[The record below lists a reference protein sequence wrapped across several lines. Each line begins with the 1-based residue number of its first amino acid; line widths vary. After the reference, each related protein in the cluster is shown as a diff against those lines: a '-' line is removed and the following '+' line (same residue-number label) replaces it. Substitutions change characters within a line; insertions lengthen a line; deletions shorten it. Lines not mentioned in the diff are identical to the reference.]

1 MITKNNVV
9 GLTYTLT
16 SPEEENEIIDE
27 ATLEDPLYFIY
38 GIGALLPKFEENI
51 STLKTGDKFDFTLPP
66 QDGYGDY
73 YIEDVID
80 LPRNIFMIDGIALEL
95 AVGAVLPMMDSEGN
109 ERYGEIVDI
118 TDDTVTMDF
127 NHPLAGVTLHFKGQ
141 IVEVRPATKEELE
154 HGHVHGPHGHDH

>member
-1 MITKNNVV
+1 MV

-27 ATLEDPLYFIY
+27 ATSDDPLYFIY
-38 GIGALLPKFEENI
+38 GIGALLQKFEENI
-51 STLKTGDKFDFTLPP
+51 STLNTGDKFDFVLPP

-73 YIEDVID
+73 YIEDVVD
-80 LPRNIFMIDGIALEL
+80 LPKSIFMIDGVALEL

-109 ERYGEIVDI
+109 ERYGEIVDL
-118 TDDTVTMDF
+118 TDETVTMDF

-141 IVEVRPATKEELE
+141 IVEIRPATKEELE